1 MWGRSAVNFRRIPA
15 LAWAFLLG
23 LALAAPV
30 CADTSFGKLSGL
42 VVDPAGVPQMGATVV
57 LLSEDVRTSAP
68 LQLHTN
74 DRGVFSS
81 VRVRPGFYSLRV
93 TLAGFLPA
101 LERHI
106 HIEPNLTTLLRVEL
120 DSVFTSLDR
129 LRRQSG
135 QQSEADDWAWVLRS
149 SSGTRPILRYVDGEV
164 AESPATAQ
172 ADAAPHKPGTRGR
185 VELTSG
191 ARRPGSVSNIV
202 DAPSTAFAYEQKM
215 GRTQRLIFAGDASF
229 ERSSSAGLATLWLP
243 SAEAGRGP
251 QTTLVLRRTQL
262 GANGPVFRGARMD
275 HSGRLTLGDRI
286 SLHYGAEYM
295 LVGVGRSTSS
305 LRPRGQLDVRLA
317 RGWQASLTVAPR
329 PFSALGDPGGALQS
343 ALLALD
349 AFPAVFLR
357 AGRPVL
363 ESGWHDELSVEHEL
377 NRNASVVAS
386 VFRDRSRHTAV
397 FGRGTS
403 LGPDFFQDSFSHSF
417 AYDGGESNAWG
428 ARLVFR
434 QKFSADWNAA
444 VIYAWAGALAPESL
458 PAATVD
464 LRSSLATR
472 QLHSFAARVSG
483 RVPRA
488 GTSFSASYKWVSGQ
502 VASRQDPFGEA
513 LYLLDPNLNVR
524 LRQPLPS
531 FFLPGKVEALADF
544 RNLLAQGY
552 VPVSTP
558 EGVVLLVP
566 SFRSFRG
573 GFSFQF

>member
-1 MWGRSAVNFRRIPA
+1 MNFRRIPA
-15 LAWAFLLG
+15 LASAFLLG

-30 CADTSFGKLSGL
+30 CADTPFGKLSGT
-42 VVDPAGVPQMGATVV
+42 VVDAAGVPQMGATVM
-57 LLSEDVRTSAP
+57 LLSEDLRTIAP

-81 VRVRPGFYSLRV
+81 ERVRPGFYSLRV

-106 HIEPNLTTLLRVEL
+106 HIEANLTTLLRVEL
-120 DSVFTSLDR
+120 DSVFSSLDR

-135 QQSEADDWAWVLRS
+135 QQTEADDWAWVLRS
-149 SSGTRPILRYVDGEV
+149 SSGTRPILRYADGEV
-164 AESPATAQ
+164 SESPATAR
-172 ADAAPHKPGTRGR
+172 ADAAAHKTGTRGR

-191 ARRPGSVSNIV
+191 ARRPGSISNIV
-202 DAPSTAFAYEQKM
+202 DAPSTAFAYEQKV

-229 ERSSSAGLATLWLP
+229 ERSSSAGLATIWLP
-243 SAEAGRGP
+243 AGEAGRGP

-262 GANGPVFRGARMD
+262 SDNGPVFRGARMD
-275 HSGRLTLGDRI
+275 HSGWLTLGDRI
-286 SLHYGAEYM
+286 SLHYGAEYL

-329 PFSALGDPGGALQS
+329 PFSALGATDGALQS
-343 ALLALD
+343 ALMALD

-357 AGRPVL
+357 EGRPVL
-363 ESGWHDELSVEHEL
+363 ESGWHDEISVEHEL
-377 NRNASVVAS
+377 NRDASVVAS

-397 FGRGTS
+397 FGRGTE

-417 AYDGGESNAWG
+417 AYDGGESNTWG
-428 ARLVFR
+428 ARLAYR
-434 QKFSADWNAA
+434 QKFSADWNAT
-444 VIYAWAGALAPESL
+444 VIYAWAGALTPDAL
-458 PAATVD
+458 HAAAD
-464 LRSSLATR
+464 LRSSLVTQQR
-472 QLHSFAARVSG
+472 HSFAARVTG
-483 RVPRA
+483 RVPHA

>member
-1 MWGRSAVNFRRIPA
+1 MHRRIPA
-15 LAWAFLLG
+15 LAWAFLVG

-30 CADTSFGKLSGL
+30 CADTSFGKLSGV

-57 LLSEDVRTSAP
+57 LLSEDVRTIAP
-68 LQLHTN
+68 VQLHTN

-81 VRVRPGFYSLRV
+81 ERVRPGFYSLRV

-106 HIEPNLTTLLRVEL
+106 RIEANLTTLLRVEL
-120 DSVFTSLDR
+120 DSVFSSLDR

-135 QQSEADDWAWVLRS
+135 QPSESDDWAWVLRS
-149 SSGTRPILRYVDGEV
+149 SSGTRPVLRFAEGEV
-164 AESPATAQ
+164 ADLPATAQ
-172 ADAAPHKPGTRGR
+172 ADAAPHRLGTRGR
-185 VELTSG
+185 LELTAG
-191 ARRPGSVSNIV
+191 ARRPGSISNIV

-215 GRTQRLIFAGDASF
+215 GRTRRLIFAGNASF
-229 ERSSSAGLATLWLP
+229 ERSSSAGLATIWLP
-243 SAEAGRGP
+243 SGEAGRGP

-262 GANGPVFRGARMD
+262 GDNGPVFRGARMD
-275 HSGRLTLGDRI
+275 HSGQLTLGDRVV
-286 SLHYGAEYM
+286 LHYGAEYL
-295 LVGVGRSTSS
+295 LVGVGSSTSS

-329 PFSALGDPGGALQS
+329 PFSSQGDPGGGALQS
-343 ALLALD
+343 ALIALD

-357 AGRPVL
+357 NGRPVL
-363 ESGWHDELSVEHEL
+363 ESGWHDEAALEHEIGS
-377 NRNASVVAS
+377 NASVVAA

-397 FGRGTS
+397 FGRGAA
-403 LGPDFFQDSFSHSF
+403 LGADFFQDSFSHAF

-428 ARLVFR
+428 ARLAYR
-434 QKFSADWNAA
+434 QKFSAEWEAN
-444 VIYAWAGALAPESL
+444 VIYAWAGALAPEPIS
-458 PAATVD
+458 TEVD

-472 QLHSFAARVSG
+472 QHHSFSARVAG
-483 RVPRA
+483 RVPHA
-488 GTSFSASYKWVSGQ
+488 GTRFSASYKWVSGQ
-502 VASRQDPFGEA
+502 LASRQDPFGEA

-566 SFRSFRG
+566 SFRTFRG

>member
-1 MWGRSAVNFRRIPA
+1 MNCRRIPA

-30 CADTSFGKLSGL
+30 CADTPYGKLTGV

-57 LLSEDVRTSAP
+57 LLSEEARVAVP
-68 LQLHTN
+68 IQFQTN
-74 DRGVFSS
+74 DRGIFSS
-81 VRVRPGFYSLRV
+81 AKVRPGYYSVRV

-106 HIEPNLTTLLRVEL
+106 HIEAKLTTMLRVEL

-129 LRRQSG
+129 LRRQSV
-135 QQSEADDWAWVLRS
+135 QPSEADDWAWVLRAS
-149 SSGTRPILRYVDGEV
+149 TATRPVLRFANDE
-164 AESPATAQ
+164 AADDDALAR
-172 ADAAPHKPGTRGR
+172 ADAPSYKRGARGR

-202 DAPSTAFAYEQKM
+202 DAPSTAFAYEQKV
-215 GRTQRLIFAGDASF
+215 GRTQRLIFAGDASY
-229 ERSSSAGLATLWLP
+229 ERSSSAGLATIWLP
-243 SAEAGRGP
+243 SGELGNGP

-262 GANGPVFRGARMD
+262 SEKGPVFRGARMD
-275 HSGRLTLGDRI
+275 HSGVLTLGDRI
-286 SLHYGAEYM
+286 VFRYGAEYL

-305 LRPRGQLDVRLA
+305 LRPRGQLEMQLA
-317 RGWQASLTVAPR
+317 HGWQASLTVAPR

-357 AGRPVL
+357 NGRPVL
-363 ESGWHDELSVEHEL
+363 ESGWHDEIAIEHEL
-377 NRNASVVAS
+377 GRKARVVAS

-397 FGRGTS
+397 FGRGS
-403 LGPDFFQDSFSHSF
+403 ALGPDFFQDSFSHSF
-417 AYDGGESNAWG
+417 AYDGGESNAMG
-428 ARLVFR
+428 TRLAYH
-434 QKFSADWNAA
+434 QKFSGDWEAD
-444 VIYAWAGALAPESL
+444 VIYAWAGALAPEWL
-458 PAATVD
+458 PEATE
-464 LRSSLATR
+464 LRKSLATR
-472 QLHSFAARVSG
+472 QRHSFAARVAG
-483 RVPRA
+483 RVPYA
-488 GTSFSASYKWVSGQ
+488 GTYFSASYKWISGA
-502 VASRQDPFGEA
+502 VASRQDAFGET

-552 VPVSTP
+552 VPVNTP
-558 EGVVLLVP
+558 EGQILLVP
-566 SFRSFRG
+566 SFRTFRG

>member
-1 MWGRSAVNFRRIPA
+1 
-15 LAWAFLLG
+15 
-23 LALAAPV
+23 V

-57 LLSEDVRTSAP
+57 LLSEDVRTTAP
-68 LQLHTN
+68 VQLHTN

-81 VRVRPGFYSLRV
+81 ERVRPGYYSLRV

-135 QQSEADDWAWVLRS
+135 QTSEADDWAWVLRS
-149 SSGTRPILRYVDGEV
+149 SSGTRPILRFANGEV

-172 ADAAPHKPGTRGR
+172 ADGAPRKAGTRGR
-185 VELTSG
+185 VEFTSG

-202 DAPSTAFAYEQKM
+202 DAPSTAFAYEQKV
-215 GRTQRLIFAGDASF
+215 GRRQRLIFAGDASF
-229 ERSSSAGLATLWLP
+229 ENSSSAGLATLWLP
-243 SAEAGRGP
+243 SGEAGHGP

-262 GANGPVFRGARMD
+262 GDNGPVFRGARLD
-275 HSGRLTLGDRI
+275 HSGELTLGDRI
-286 SLHYGAEYM
+286 ALHYGAEYL

-305 LRPRGQLDVRLA
+305 LRPRGQLDLRLA
-317 RGWQASLTVAPR
+317 HGWQASLTVAPR
-329 PFSALGDPGGALQS
+329 PFSALGDPGSALQS
-343 ALLALD
+343 ALMALD

-357 AGRPVL
+357 NGRPVL
-363 ESGWHDELSVEHEL
+363 ESGWHDELSVEHEFS
-377 NRNASVVAS
+377 RNASVVAA
-386 VFRDRSRHTAV
+386 VFRDRSRHTAI
-397 FGRGTS
+397 FGRGTALS
-403 LGPDFFQDSFSHSF
+403 PDFFQDSFSHSF

-428 ARLVFR
+428 ARMAYR
-434 QKFSADWNAA
+434 QKLSADWNATL
-444 VIYAWAGALAPESL
+444 IYAWAGALTPELL
-458 PAATVD
+458 PAAVD
-464 LRSSLATR
+464 LRNSLSTR
-472 QLHSFAARVSG
+472 QSHSFAARVSG

-488 GTSFSASYKWVSGQ
+488 GTSFAASYKWVSGQ

-513 LYLLDPNLNVR
+513 LYLMDPNLNVR

-558 EGVVLLVP
+558 AGVVLLVP
-566 SFRSFRG
+566 SNRSFRG
-573 GFSFQF
+573 GLSFQF